1 MPRTLWLTLAGT
13 AFCALASPVRADET
27 INLSKCD
34 AITTTAVHDFARE
47 ALTKRKYA
55 IASDTTSLLVGEL
68 EKFKVEIAIEPQK
81 VVIRW
86 QGTPGKH
93 EYWLR
98 NLKTDLLWALTE

>member
-1 MPRTLWLTLAGT
+1 MPRTLFL
-13 AFCALASPVRADET
+13 ALAVAAVSALVSPVRADET

-34 AITTTAVHDFARE
+34 AITTTAVHDFALE

-55 IASDTTSLLVGEL
+55 IASDTPSSLVGEL
-68 EKFKVEIAIEPQK
+68 DKFKVEIAIEPQK

-98 NLKTDLLWALTE
+98 NLKTDLLW

>member
-1 MPRTLWLTLAGT
+1 MLRTLRLALAGI
-13 AFCALASPVRADET
+13 AFSALVSPGHADET

-34 AITTTAVHDFARE
+34 AISTAAVHDFALD
-47 ALTKRKYA
+47 ALTKRKYT
-55 IASDTTSLLVGEL
+55 IASDTPSSLVGEL
-68 EKFKVEIAIEPQK
+68 DKFKVEIAIEAQR

-86 QGTPGKH
+86 QGTAGKH

>member
-1 MPRTLWLTLAGT
+1 MRNTLCL
-13 AFCALASPVRADET
+13 ALAAAVVYTLVSPVRADET

-34 AITTTAVHDFARE
+34 AITTTSVHDFALA

-55 IASDTTSLLVGEL
+55 IASDTPSSVVGEL
-68 EKFKVEIAIEPQK
+68 DKFKVEIAVEAQK

-86 QGTPGKH
+86 QGNPGKH

>member
-1 MPRTLWLTLAGT
+1 MLRTLCLALAGAT
-13 AFCALASPVRADET
+13 VCALASPVSADET
-27 INLSKCD
+27 INLSKCE
-34 AITTTAVHDFARE
+34 AITTTAVHDFALD

-55 IASDTTSLLVGEL
+55 IASDTPSSVVGEL
-68 EKFKVEIAIEPQK
+68 DKFKVEIAIEAQK

-86 QGTPGKH
+86 QGNAGKH